1 MTPEPTAVRSQL
13 ERILASASFATAGRH
28 SRLLRYV
35 VERTLA
41 GEGDQ
46 LKEYVLGTEVFDRA
60 DSYDPRLDSIVRVE
74 ARRLRSRL
82 DEYYQAD
89 GINDA
94 IVITIPRGNYVPV
107 FNVRDPAAVAAPAAV
122 STPAGT
128 AAPTPA
134 QPKRHGAY
142 SPVTL
147 IGATL
152 TLALAM
158 TILVLVSNREPTP
171 AQASSG
177 ASVAVLPFE
186 HYSTSQDEALLVAGL
201 TDTVTAELAR
211 TGTVAVV
218 SRTTAARFSDGSHSV
233 PEIGDALKVGYVIE
247 GSAIVIGEQLRVAI
261 RLVDTKI
268 DRKVW
273 VGEYDFA
280 RTELVVTARR
290 IAADSAGAI
299 ARR

>member
-1 MTPEPTAVRSQL
+1 MTPPPTAVRSQL

-82 DEYYQAD
+82 DEYYQAAGRD
-89 GINDA
+89 DEI
-94 IVITIPRGNYVPV
+94 IITIPRGNYVPV
-107 FNVRDPAAVAAPAAV
+107 FSVREPAAV
-122 STPAGT
+122 SAPAAESAPAGS
-128 AAPTPA
+128 PV
-134 QPKRHGAY
+134 QRKRQGAY

-158 TILVLVSNREPTP
+158 TMLVLISNREPTP

-186 HYSTSQDEALLVAGL
+186 HYSTSPDEALLVAGL

-211 TGTVAVV
+211 TGTVSVV
-218 SRTTAARFSDGSHSV
+218 SRTTAARFNDGSRSV
-233 PEIGDALKVGYVIE
+233 PEIGHALKVGYVIE
-247 GSAIVIGEQLRVAI
+247 GSAIVTGEQLRVAV
-261 RLVDTKI
+261 RLVDTQI

-273 VGEYDFA
+273 VGEYHFA

-290 IAADSAGAI
+290 IAAEVAGAI